1 MTLAVADRL
10 RSGTSAARLD
20 ELQAQ
25 AQYARQR
32 YDLYKAKAYGPRP
45 TSPSRLRELE
55 REASRT
61 EANLRFARAQA
72 KRVAIENTGRS
83 APAR

>member
-1 MTLAVADRL
+1 MTADTS

-32 YDLYKAKAYGPRP
+32 YDLYKAKAYGPRM
-45 TSPSRLRELE
+45 TSPARMRELE

-61 EANLRFARAQA
+61 EANLRFAKAQA
-72 KRVAIENTGRS
+72 RRDRAEDVK
-83 APAR
+83 